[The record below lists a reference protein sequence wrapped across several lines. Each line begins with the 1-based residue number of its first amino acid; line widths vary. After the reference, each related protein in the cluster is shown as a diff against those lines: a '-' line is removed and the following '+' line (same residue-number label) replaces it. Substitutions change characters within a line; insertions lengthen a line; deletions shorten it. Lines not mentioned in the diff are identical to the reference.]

1 MKTLSTTTRARAARA
16 FTLLELIVATA
27 IMTLIVLL
35 LIQVA
40 SGTFN
45 SYNSAT
51 STLRTL
57 GNARVVLSNLQQD
70 LQTAIIPND
79 RHVWFHVEHTG
90 DVGNLSAG
98 SIPKIMFFS
107 AVPDRIKRENGQT
120 ARIPGDI
127 CAVNYQIAQRSPFN
141 NPGEFYQQTYNLYRA
156 VIDAKATFT
165 QAIPAITGYRQN
177 SSTEAKVDDDALYTF
192 WRGAA
197 SDILDINNN
206 RVKTDLKLWVTS
218 PQNYLIG
225 DIAGINLVFY
235 YYVTQTDGTK
245 KLTALAHADIRED
258 VTTALRESNP
268 SEITVETYN
277 KNVKIRAGQVIIDDN
292 ASDDGKI
299 RTLQSIDIIVICL
312 GPDGALRL
320 RNLQQSG
327 SSARVDQD
335 TYNKILREHGDI
347 HTVKVN
353 MAK

>member
-1 MKTLSTTTRARAARA
+1 MKTLSTIRARAARA
-16 FTLLELIVATA
+16 FTLLELLVATA
-27 IMTLIVLL
+27 IMALIIAL

-40 SGTFN
+40 DGTFR
-45 SYNSAT
+45 SYNAAT

-57 GNARVVLSNLQQD
+57 ATARVVLTNLQQD

-90 DVGNLSAG
+90 DIGNLSAA
-98 SIPKIMFFS
+98 STPQIMFFS

-127 CAVNYQIAQRSPFN
+127 CAVNYQIAQRSPFI
-141 NPGEFYQQTYNLYRA
+141 NPGEFSQQTYSLYRA
-156 VIDAKATFT
+156 VIDAKATFA

-177 SSTEAKVDDDALYTF
+177 STTEATTKDDALYDL
-192 WRGAA
+192 WRTAVDG
-197 SDILDINNN
+197 ILDINNN
-206 RVKTDLKLWVTS
+206 RAKTDLKSWGIA
-218 PQNYLIG
+218 PQNYLVG

-235 YYVTQTDGTK
+235 YYVAQTDGTK

-258 VTTALRESNP
+258 VSNALRETNP
-268 SEITVETYN
+268 SEITVETYT

-292 ASDDGKI
+292 ASDDGKT
-299 RTLQSIDIIVICL
+299 RTLQSIDVSVICL

-320 RNLQQSG
+320 RNLQQTASSG
-327 SSARVDQD
+327 RIDPD
-335 TYNKILREHGDI
+335 TFNSILREHGDT